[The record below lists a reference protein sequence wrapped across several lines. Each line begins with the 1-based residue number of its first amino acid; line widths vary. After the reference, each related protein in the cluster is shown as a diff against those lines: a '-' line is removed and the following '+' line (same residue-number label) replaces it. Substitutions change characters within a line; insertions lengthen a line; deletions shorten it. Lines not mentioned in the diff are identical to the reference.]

1 VAVLAAV
8 DLGVELEPPPELAL
22 AITIT
27 TIATKKAASA
37 PAATSLVTPPCYL
50 LGSEPLGAVPA
61 QTADRAA
68 ESDDFDS
75 LVAQPARV
83 KVCPLGNDGL
93 HPRAVVP
100 FTNVVEQVDAKLART
115 SVDDQKPPVAQVR
128 GQFKH
133 QRRIV
138 YADSRHRSLVS
149 LALSSLSRN
158 DLAESR
164 GDERPLVLNGGRSIH
179 SRPAS
184 NQNPQ
189 RRQTRA
195 LSLIRS

>member
-1 VAVLAAV
+1 MAVLAAV

-115 SVDDQKPPVAQVR
+115 SVDDQKPPVAQVG

-133 QRRIV
+133 QRRIA
-138 YADSRHRSLVS
+138 YADSRHRSLVRS
-149 LALSSLSRN
+149 SVFSLSAKV
-158 DLAESR
+158 LAER
-164 GDERPLVLNGGRSIH
+164 QGAERPLVLSGGRLTHPTPS
-179 SRPAS
+179 SKRT
-184 NQNPQ
+184 PQ
-189 RRQTRA
+189 KRQMRA